1 MKEEIKPNAVY
12 TAQEAAQILSLN
24 HLTVLKYIRAGKLQA
39 TKLGERWYRISG
51 QALLQ
56 FMQIQP

>member
-1 MKEEIKPNAVY
+1 MKEEIKLNAVY

-24 HLTVLKYIRAGKLQA
+24 HLTVLKYIREGKLQA
-39 TKLGERWYRISG
+39 TKIGDRWYRISG

-56 FMQIQP
+56 FMNMQ

>member
-1 MKEEIKPNAVY
+1 MKEEIKLNAVY

-24 HLTVLKYIRAGKLQA
+24 HLTVLKYIREGKLQA
-39 TKLGERWYRISG
+39 TKLGDRWYRISG

-56 FMQIQP
+56 FMNMQ